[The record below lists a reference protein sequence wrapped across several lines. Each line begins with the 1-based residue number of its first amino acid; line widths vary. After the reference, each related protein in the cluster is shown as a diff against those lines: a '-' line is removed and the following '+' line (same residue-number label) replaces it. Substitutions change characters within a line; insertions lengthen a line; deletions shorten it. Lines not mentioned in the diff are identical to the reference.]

1 MQQCTKAGVL
11 IDGTL
16 RDLERDFIGL
26 RYAKCVGL
34 NNYGA
39 AKNVYTEKYAD
50 SGTLRSYVP
59 DEVYNEAVEVTFTF
73 YFFGDEARRQA
84 TFHAF
89 MDYIRTGYHLY

>member
-1 MQQCTKAGVL
+1 MSDSGYKFYMQQCTKAGVEL
-11 IDGTL
+11 DGTL

-34 NNYGA
+34 NNSGA

-59 DEVYNEAVEVTFTF
+59 DEV
-73 YFFGDEARRQA
+73 
-84 TFHAF
+84 
-89 MDYIRTGYHLY
+89 